1 MKTSNNLIIYLTI
14 FLIIIFLNTI
24 VYLIIPLI
32 FPDDYYLNN
41 FQIILI
47 AVFSLATS
55 FYFAAKASHLIFRKL
70 INKKNER
77 T

>member
-14 FLIIIFLNTI
+14 FLIIIFLNII
-24 VYLIIPLI
+24 VYLIIPLV

-47 AVFSLATS
+47 AVFSLAIS
-55 FYFAAKASHLIFRKL
+55 FYFATKASNLIFRKL